1 MGGRL
6 RLTKHNVNPKH
17 MGYLLNS
24 FNDLSES
31 STVLDAFQKPKILES
46 IANLSPLLA
55 TISDLGRWIAMK
67 VVKVIRTI

>member
-31 STVLDAFQKPKILES
+31 STVLDVSKAENLGKHCKPF
-46 IANLSPLLA
+46 A
-55 TISDLGRWIAMK
+55 
-67 VVKVIRTI
+67 VVGYY